1 MGTRRQQQR
10 ERGASLVEFTFVALL
25 LFGLV
30 FGIVGFGVVL
40 SFKQTMTQA
49 ANEGARAA
57 AVTADLASTAA
68 VDERVEAA
76 KTSVQAFEGWG
87 RSCGSGVDD
96 VDCSGITVH
105 DCGSTTQTSALPD
118 CITVRL
124 EYDYQAAPIVPNLP
138 LMSAFMP
145 DSVESSATSQLTYS
159 APVGP

>member
-1 MGTRRQQQR
+1 MGTTRERQR
-10 ERGASLVEFTFVALL
+10 DRGASLVEFTFVALL
-25 LFGLV
+25 LFGLI

-49 ANEGARAA
+49 ANEGARVA
-57 AVTADLASTAA
+57 AVTADLSATASL
-68 VDERVEAA
+68 DERVEAA
-76 KTSVQAFEGWG
+76 KQSVQDFEGWG
-87 RSCGSGVDD
+87 RHCGTGVDD
-96 VDCSGITVH
+96 VDCAGITVH
-105 DCGSTTQTSALPD
+105 DCGASTQTSALPD

-145 DSVESSATSQLTYS
+145 DSVESSATAQLTYS